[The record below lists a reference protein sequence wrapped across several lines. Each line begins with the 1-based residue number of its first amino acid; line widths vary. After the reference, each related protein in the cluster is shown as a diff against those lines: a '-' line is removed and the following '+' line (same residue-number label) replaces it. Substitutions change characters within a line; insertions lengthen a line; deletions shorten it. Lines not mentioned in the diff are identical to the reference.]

1 MNGILNPMPPGILSD
16 PRQAAMLQAGLSLL
30 QSSGPS
36 KMPVGLGQ
44 AIGQAGM
51 QGLNAFQQ
59 IQQAQLQEEMRKRQI
74 AMQEEQ
80 LKLQRDRANRPPA
93 PLVAGPGSQLFR
105 PGETAPYA
113 VVPFKPEPAREPKA
127 PMTRTLQ
134 IDQDKVTQEFRDGK
148 WHEVARGPAF
158 AKTVVPPP
166 GAQPPAKP
174 TTGQSAVD
182 KEFAKEYVAFRAAG
196 GYADIEKQLG
206 QLQEASAA
214 LASDPSLTGPIRG
227 ALPDAVRAV
236 TNPQAVATKE
246 KVQEVAQRNLRL
258 VLGAQFTEK
267 EGERLIARVYND
279 RLPPEEN
286 KRRVD
291 RLITQITDAAK
302 AKQSAADFFE
312 KNGTLTGWDGKLYTI
327 SDFEPEPVST
337 DLKQPKPAASP
348 KNYTEAD
355 LKHTAMKHGISVQ
368 EVKRRLGI
376 KD

>member
-36 KMPVGLGQ
+36 RTPVGLGQ
-44 AIGQAGM
+44 AIGQAGT
-51 QGLNAFQQ
+51 QGINAFQQ
-59 IQQAQLQEEMRKRQI
+59 LQQAQLQEEMRKRQM

-80 LKLQRDRANRPPA
+80 LKLQQQRANRPPA
-93 PLVAGPGSQLFR
+93 PLVAGPGSHLYR
-105 PGETAPYA
+105 PGEDAPYA
-113 VVPFKPEPAREPKA
+113 VVPFKPEPTPA
-127 PMTRTLQ
+127 PRPPMSRTVQ
-134 IDQDKVTQEFRDGK
+134 MGEERVTQEYRDGA
-148 WHEVARGPAF
+148 WHEVSRGPAF

-166 GAQPPAKP
+166 SAQPAPKP
-174 TTGQSAVD
+174 TAGQSAVD
-182 KEFAKEYVAFRAAG
+182 KEFAKEYVGFRAAG
-196 GYADIEKQLG
+196 GYADIEKQLA
-206 QLQEASAA
+206 QLKEASAA
-214 LASDPSLTGPIRG
+214 LGSDPSLTGPIRG

-236 TNPQAVATKE
+236 TNPSAVATKE

-258 VLGAQFTEK
+258 VLGPQFTEK

-291 RLITQITDAAK
+291 RLITQIADAAK
-302 AKQSAADFFE
+302 AKQSAADYFE

-337 DLKQPKPAASP
+337 DLAAPKPNSAP